1 MRYASTINS
10 IKRISLTAVVVLSL
24 GFVLVPRSGASVT
37 SGASMQPAMSGH
49 SVIDPT
55 FGGGG
60 KDGNES
66 HG

>member
-1 MRYASTINS
+1 MKTLDY
-10 IKRISLTAVVVLSL
+10 IKRIALTAVVVLSL
-24 GFVLVPRSGASVT
+24 GLALVPRSGASV
-37 SGASMQPAMSGH
+37 QPTASGH
-49 SVIDPT
+49 SVTDPT

>member
-1 MRYASTINS
+1 MKTIQN
-10 IKRISLTAVVVLSL
+10 IKRIMLTAVVVLSL
-24 GFVLVPRSGASVT
+24 GLALVPRSQASLASV
-37 SGASMQPAMSGH
+37 QPTMSGH
-49 SVIDPT
+49 SVTDPT